1 MATQNLWTRPQQ
13 LVALWLYVKLP
24 FGRLHGKN
32 PEIIKLAGH
41 IGRTPGAL
49 AMKACNF
56 ASLDSAFRASNRV
69 GLSGASSAD
78 RALWEEFSTNTEAF
92 AADAEEA
99 VAAFDVPAQK
109 LNEQEF
115 LPSSG
120 ETETSRVVR
129 VRRVQSFFRAA
140 VLTSYESRCAV
151 TGIATTE
158 LLVASHII
166 PWSVSV
172 ERRADPR
179 NGICLSAL
187 FDRAFDRGLVTL
199 DKDLKII
206 VSKRLQHDAK
216 EASLSGSITEAHGR
230 PIRPPSRF
238 MPDNAALD
246 HHRTYS
252 FVDSPNCI
260 ATRLI

>member
-1 MATQNLWTRPQQ
+1 MATQNLWSRPQQ

-56 ASLDSAFRASNRV
+56 ASLDPAFRASNRV

-78 RALWEEFSTNTEAF
+78 RALWEEFSADTEAF
-92 AADAEEA
+92 AAEAEEA
-99 VAAFDVPAQK
+99 VAAFNPPPPR
-109 LNEQEF
+109 LGEQEF
-115 LPSSG
+115 HPPSG
-120 ETETSRVVR
+120 ESETSRVVR

-172 ERRADPR
+172 ARRADPR
-179 NGICLSAL
+179 NGICFSAL
-187 FDRAFDRGLVTL
+187 FDRAFDRGLMTL
-199 DKDLKII
+199 DNDLKIV
-206 VSKRLQHDAK
+206 VSKRLQRDAL
-216 EASLSGSITEAHGR
+216 EANLSSSITDAHGR
-230 PIRPPSRF
+230 SLRLPNRF
-238 MPDNAALD
+238 MPDGAALD
-246 HHRTYS
+246 HHRTNI

-260 ATRLI
+260 STRLT